1 MKVDCEYK
9 NGMLILSALVN
20 GYLETRRY
28 LGFSKREAIKNF
40 RADIKGRT

>member
-1 MKVDCEYK
+1 MKIDCEYK

-28 LGFSKREAIKNF
+28 MGFSKRDAMQNF
-40 RADIKGRT
+40 RAAIKGLS

>member
-9 NGMLILSALVN
+9 NGMIILSALVN

-28 LGFSKREAIKNF
+28 VGFSKREAIKNF
-40 RADIKGRT
+40 KAVMK